1 MFRKR
6 IIGWGWPPLLSQ
18 TYVSW
23 SLSSLKKVSYQSPV
37 GMRFFVFISF
47 SLFLLLVFGED
58 PRLGVTEWT
67 TSMLLPGEHSLK
79 RNWLLGTL
87 PILTK
92 EWRVSF
98 EFKPNSYN
106 HNGNAQVLQLTIGGK
121 STSIGDRTPALWITK
136 KNGVVKVV
144 VATTLN
150 GKASLSKVS
159 NELPPAI
166 NEWTNFEISQ
176 ERKGSDYIFTLVM
189 KDKTLWST
197 KNTKPQEF
205 SNLKVYASSK
215 WYVAQSGY
223 IRGLKIENKI
233 QGKRFRIIS

>member
-1 MFRKR
+1 MISLFEGNCFLDWT
-6 IIGWGWPPLLSQ
+6 ISLLHPAEQ
-18 TYVSW
+18 I
-23 SLSSLKKVSYQSPV
+23 LKKN
-37 GMRFFVFISF
+37 
-47 SLFLLLVFGED
+47 SLLA
-58 PRLGVTEWT
+58 
-67 TSMLLPGEHSLK
+67 
-79 RNWLLGTL
+79 TL
-87 PILTK
+87 PTLTK

-98 EFKPNSYN
+98 EFKPKSYN
-106 HNGNAQVLQLTIGGK
+106 YNGYAQVLQLTVGGK
-121 STSIGDRTPALWITK
+121 STNIGDRTPALWMYK

-150 GKASLSKVS
+150 GKASMSKVS

-189 KDKTLWST
+189 KDKILWST

-205 SNLKVYASSK
+205 SNVKVFASSK

-233 QGKRFRIIS
+233 QGKRLRIIS